1 LGSLRISNRG
11 IMDRNKKILYALVI
25 LLGLSLTYRIFHPFR
40 QQEVAFLKYR
50 DGAQGL
56 TSRKIPGNRVNPSRP
71 PSVKLSLLEKP
82 AERSR
87 DVLRNPFFEEK
98 SVEPVEKVDPASKRG
113 EPEPVRPAPPD
124 PMETVN
130 RELGQMKV
138 FGYYEGRGD
147 TKLFVERGKDIL
159 VISEGD
165 KIDGKYLVKEIGKTS
180 VTLRAENI
188 GQDLH
193 IDLSGM

>member
-1 LGSLRISNRG
+1 
-11 IMDRNKKILYALVI
+11 MDRNKKILYALVI
-25 LLGLSLTYRIFHPFR
+25 LLGLSLTYRIFHPF
-40 QQEVAFLKYR
+40 QQREVASLKYR
-50 DGAQGL
+50 DGAQGR
-56 TSRKIPGNRVNPSRP
+56 TSRKIPENPINPSRP
-71 PSVKLSLLEKP
+71 PSVKLSLLEKT

-98 SVEPVEKVDPASKRG
+98 TVEPVKAPDPTPKPT

-138 FGYYEGRGD
+138 FGYYEGLGD
-147 TKLFVERGKDIL
+147 MKLFVEKGKEIL
-159 VISEGD
+159 VISKGD
-165 KIDGKYLVKEIGKTS
+165 KIDGKYLVKEIGNTW

-188 GQDLH
+188 GQDVH
-193 IDLSGM
+193 IDLSSM